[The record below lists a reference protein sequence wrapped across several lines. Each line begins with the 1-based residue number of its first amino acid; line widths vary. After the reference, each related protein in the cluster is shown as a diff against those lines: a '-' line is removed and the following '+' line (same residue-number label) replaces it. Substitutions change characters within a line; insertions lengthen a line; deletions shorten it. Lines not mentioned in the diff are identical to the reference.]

1 MIASS
6 RFPHHSGPHG
16 PDGLMLLG
24 LLLTPVAAGTGALAA
39 WRFGG
44 NGYTDYLL
52 TVVTGVFAATFAL
65 TWVSFYLGGATKHLG
80 GAEQHASPVSDWGLR
95 QFDTY
100 AGKVRSSKAAAEILL
115 PLAAVAFGMIAIAIV
130 TRVAG

>member
-1 MIASS
+1 MTRS
-6 RFPHHSGPHG
+6 
-16 PDGLMLLG
+16 PDISPRYRITKRVHPLVPR
-24 LLLTPVAAGTGALAA
+24 TAAGLALLYILAA

-80 GAEQHASPVSDWGLR
+80 GAEQHASAVSDWGLR
-95 QFDTY
+95 QFDT
-100 AGKVRSSKAAAEILL
+100 
-115 PLAAVAFGMIAIAIV
+115 
-130 TRVAG
+130 

>member
-1 MIASS
+1 MTRS
-6 RFPHHSGPHG
+6 
-16 PDGLMLLG
+16 PDISARYRITKCLRPLVPR
-24 LLLTPVAAGTGALAA
+24 TAAGLARLYVLAA
-39 WRFGG
+39 RRFSG
-44 NGYTDYLL
+44 NGYADYLL

-65 TWVSFYLGGATKHLG
+65 TCVSSCLGGATKHLG

-115 PLAAVAFGMIAIAIV
+115 PLAAVAFGMIAMTIV
-130 TRVAG
+130 TRIAG